1 MTRLWGAIAISAAIL
16 TGASSPAAAKLNSCD
31 GPIVLG
37 TTISVTG
44 INSSLA
50 GRWDKLTE
58 VFEKV
63 FNRDGGVFV
72 SSCNKK
78 LPIKFIYY
86 DDQSIAAT
94 AVNLYEKLATV
105 DNVDLFVGPDWSTHG
120 FPVSQLFEKYKTP
133 SVMSNVATPK
143 VYQSGFKYIAGIALD
158 ARTWSKN
165 YFEMIASMNPKP
177 KSIFWIVQ
185 DNLVTKAVHENSALF
200 AEKAGIKTVGTEAFA
215 GTTKNFSGAILKVK
229 AAQPDLIYISAFD
242 AVSVPLMQ
250 QMRQLQVKA
259 MDVHHIMAN
268 GSMAR
273 QADLE
278 GVTGEIYWHEGL
290 GGNYAEFAREVLKQ
304 ADIKIFDYLWTVG
317 RIDAYLTMLQAIE
330 RAGAV
335 DREKVATELR
345 KPGAVFKKVGGEFSF
360 DGGGLSQIVSYTHQM
375 QKGEPVV
382 VWPAAQANGK
392 MVWPA
397 PSWR

>member
-1 MTRLWGAIAISAAIL
+1 MTRMWSVFAVGAAIL
-16 TGASSPAAAKLNSCD
+16 AGANSAAAKQNSCE

-50 GRWDKLTE
+50 GRWDKMTDM
-58 VFEKV
+58 FEKE
-63 FNRDGGVFV
+63 FNKTDGVFL

-78 LPIKFIYY
+78 LPIKFVYY

-94 AVNLYEKLATV
+94 AVSLYEKLATV
-105 DNVDLFVGPDWSTHG
+105 DNVDLFVGPDWSSHG
-120 FPVSQLFEKYKTP
+120 FPVSQIFEKYKIP

-143 VYQSGFKYIAGIALD
+143 VYQSGFKYIAGMALD

-165 YFEMIASMNPKP
+165 YFDMIAHMNPKP
-177 KSIFWIVQ
+177 NSIFWIVQ
-185 DNLVTKAVHENSALF
+185 DNLVTKAVHETNIQY
-200 AEKAGIKTVGTEAFA
+200 AEKGGIKTVGTEAFA
-215 GTTKNFSGAILKVK
+215 GTTKNFSGLILKVK
-229 AAQPDLIYISAFD
+229 AAQPDIIFISAFD

-278 GVTGEIYWHEGL
+278 GVTGEIYWHEAL
-290 GGNYAEFAREVLKQ
+290 GGPYSELAREVLKA
-304 ADIKIFDYLWTVG
+304 ADIKLFDYLWTMG
-317 RIDAYLTMLQAIE
+317 RMDAYLVMMQAIE

-335 DREKVATELR
+335 DREKVAAELR
-345 KPGAVFKKVGGEFSF
+345 KPGAVWKRPGGEFRF
-360 DGGGLSQIVSYTHQM
+360 DDGGLSQIVSYTHQM

-382 VWPAAQANGK
+382 VWPTAQATGK
-392 MVWPA
+392 MIWPS
-397 PSWR
+397 PTWR